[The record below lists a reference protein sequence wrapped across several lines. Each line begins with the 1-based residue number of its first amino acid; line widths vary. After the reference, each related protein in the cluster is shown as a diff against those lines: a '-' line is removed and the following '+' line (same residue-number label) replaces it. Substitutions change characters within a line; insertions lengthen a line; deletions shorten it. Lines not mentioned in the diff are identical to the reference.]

1 MAYRA
6 FLKDLEQLGVESYQ
20 GTFFSSLDMKLQGIS
35 IISNSYLT
43 LSLLE
48 GS

>member
-1 MAYRA
+1 MAYKA

-20 GTFFSSLDMKLQGIS
+20 GTFSSSLDMKLQGKGLIPTF
-35 IISNSYLT
+35 LVT
-43 LSLLE
+43 LSLLK

>member
-1 MAYRA
+1 MAYKA

-20 GTFFSSLDMKLQGIS
+20 GTFVSSLDMKVQGVGLLP
-35 IISNSYLT
+35 NSYLT
-43 LSLLE
+43 LFLLK

>member
-1 MAYRA
+1 MAYKA

-20 GTFFSSLDMKLQGIS
+20 GTFVSSLDMKLQGKGL
-35 IISNSYLT
+35 ISNSYLT
-43 LSLLE
+43 LILLK